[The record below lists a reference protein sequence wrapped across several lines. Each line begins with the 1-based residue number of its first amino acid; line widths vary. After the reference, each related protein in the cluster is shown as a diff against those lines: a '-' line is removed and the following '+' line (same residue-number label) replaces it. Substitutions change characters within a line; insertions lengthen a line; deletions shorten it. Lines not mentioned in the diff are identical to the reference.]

1 MIAFLKNLWAT
12 LTAGEVRVQK
22 WASAE
27 KAPVT
32 TFVTKYHVWF
42 LCGACYVAGL
52 ITHWVL

>member
-42 LCGACYVAGL
+42 MCGAFYVAGL
-52 ITHWVL
+52 LTHLL